1 MIPSPRGARPS
12 AAGTHGGGRAAAA
25 SQVPRGS
32 HLASLWPES
41 DDKPIILWPEARPTR
56 LRGLPVPLAR
66 PMTATPAHAA
76 RPTPEGAHI
85 RLAMLSQPRY
95 LSSARAA
102 ASAFARQAGFDEHAS
117 GHVAL
122 AVDEA
127 LCNVLKHGYDRRE
140 DQPIWMDLSP
150 LIEHQAVVGIRIVI
164 EDEAKQAPLETIRS
178 RALEEGILRLCLD

>member
-1 MIPSPRGARPS
+1 
-12 AAGTHGGGRAAAA
+12 
-25 SQVPRGS
+25 
-32 HLASLWPES
+32 
-41 DDKPIILWPEARPTR
+41 
-56 LRGLPVPLAR
+56 
-66 PMTATPAHAA
+66 MTATPAQAA

-140 DQPIWMDLSP
+140 DQPIWMDLAP
-150 LIEHQAVVGIRIVI
+150 LVEHGAVVGIRIVI
-164 EDEAKQAPLETIRS
+164 EDEARQAPLDTIRS
-178 RALEEGILRLCLD
+178 RALEEIRPGGLGVHIMREVMDSVDFQHREGDVGMRLVMVRRLPSAGSRVKYGANQNGSAAQPGQEGHKAPST